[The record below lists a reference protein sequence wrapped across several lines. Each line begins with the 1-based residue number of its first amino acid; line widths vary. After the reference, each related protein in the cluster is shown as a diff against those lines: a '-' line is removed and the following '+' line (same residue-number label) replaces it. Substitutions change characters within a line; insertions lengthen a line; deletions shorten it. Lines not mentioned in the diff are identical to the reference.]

1 MKEKD
6 IELYRNLLTAYNVKS
21 TCARVKVSS
30 IIVKNGRVVST
41 GWNGVPSGHVHCEEV
56 FAGRDMTD
64 EVVKAEHKE
73 FSERNEIHSEQN
85 CIASAAKNGVSTEGC
100 DMYVSISP
108 CTACAK
114 LIIASGIKSV
124 YYLQPY
130 DRETHGLELLQ
141 KSGIKVE
148 QFKL

>member
-1 MKEKD
+1 MNAKD
-6 IELYRNLLTAYNVKS
+6 KDLYKNLLTAYNVKS

-41 GWNGVPSGHVHCEEV
+41 GWNGVPSGHTHCEDI
-56 FAGRDMTD
+56 FAGKDMND
-64 EVVKAEHKE
+64 EIVKEEHRI

-114 LIIASGIKSV
+114 LIIASGIKNV
-124 YYLQPY
+124 YYLLYNRLFIACRY
-130 DRETHGLELLQ
+130 DKIRL
-141 KSGIKVE
+141 
-148 QFKL
+148 